1 MAVRFFSRTDTS
13 LVARWWW
20 TVDRWMLFV
29 LCMLMALGSLLSFSG
44 TPFIAKKLG
53 LSSFHLVQ
61 KQLLL
66 FIPSFILMVGI
77 SMMPFST
84 IKRISFWVFWI
95 SFFLLILTPF
105 FGVEIKGARRWISF
119 LGISLQPSEF
129 IKPAFT
135 VVSAWFLSRLPE
147 DAPQSFFS
155 ILGKYPKLYSLGLYM
170 AIVFFLLLEPDLG
183 MTFVISCIWGAQ
195 IFLAGLP
202 LIWVGII
209 GLLGSL
215 GLLGTYFL
223 FPHVTSRIDR
233 FLDPEAGDRYQIN
246 HSLDAFMNGGFFGQ
260 GPGEGIVK
268 KHLPDA
274 HSDFIFAVAGEEF
287 GLFFCLLIVGL
298 YAFIVFKSFSRV
310 LKGAN
315 FFVLLSV
322 GGLSIQFGLQAI
334 INMASSLHLIP
345 TKGMTLPFLSYGGSS
360 LLALAIGMGML
371 LNLTRK
377 RLGYLS

>member
-1 MAVRFFSRTDTS
+1 MALTFFSRTDTS
-13 LVARWWW
+13 LIARWWW
-20 TVDRWMLFV
+20 TVDRWMLLV
-29 LCMLMALGSLLSFSG
+29 LCVLMALGSLLSFSG
-44 TPFIAKKLG
+44 TPFIASKLG
-53 LSSFHLVQ
+53 LSSFHMVQ

-66 FIPSFILMVGI
+66 FIPSFILMIGI
-77 SMMPFST
+77 SMTPFSA
-84 IKRISFWVFWI
+84 IKRTAFWIFWI

-105 FGVEIKGARRWISF
+105 FGTEIKGARRWVSI
-119 LGISLQPSEF
+119 LGFSLQPSEF
-129 IKPAFT
+129 VKPAFV
-135 VVSAWFLSRLPE
+135 VVSAWLLSRPMENSDHSFLSL
-147 DAPQSFFS
+147 
-155 ILGKYPKLYSLGLYM
+155 LGKYTKIFSLALYVSV
-170 AIVFFLLLEPDLG
+170 IIFLLLEPDLG

-195 IFLAGLP
+195 VFLAGLP
-202 LIWVGII
+202 LVWVGIVAI
-209 GLLGSL
+209 LGGL

-246 HSLDAFMNGGFFGQ
+246 HSLDAFMNGGFFGV

-287 GLFFCLLIVGL
+287 GLFFCLLIIGL

-315 FFVLLSV
+315 LFVLLSV

-334 INMASSLHLIP
+334 INMSSSLHLIP

-377 RLGYLS
+377 RLGYIS

>member
-1 MAVRFFSRTDTS
+1 MALTFFSRTDTS
-13 LVARWWW
+13 LIARWWW
-20 TVDRWMLFV
+20 TVDRWMLLV
-29 LCMLMALGSLLSFSG
+29 LCVLMALGGLLSFSG
-44 TPFIAKKLG
+44 TPFIASKLG
-53 LSSFHLVQ
+53 FSSFYMVQ
-61 KQLLL
+61 KQLIL
-66 FIPSFILMVGI
+66 FIPSFILMIGI
-77 SMMPFST
+77 SMAPFSSV
-84 IKRISFWVFWI
+84 KRLAFWI
-95 SFFLLILTPF
+95 FWIGFFLLILTPF
-105 FGVEIKGARRWISF
+105 WGVEIKGARRWISF
-119 LGISLQPSEF
+119 LGLSLQPSEF
-129 IKPAFT
+129 VKPAF
-135 VVSAWFLSRLPE
+135 VIVSAWLLSRPVFAE
-147 DAPQSFFS
+147 DSFFE
-155 ILGKYPKLYSLGLYM
+155 ILGKYPKIFSLGLYLSV
-170 AIVFFLLLEPDLG
+170 IFFLLLEPDLG

-202 LIWVGII
+202 LVWVAII
-209 GLLGSL
+209 GVLGSL

-246 HSLDAFMNGGFFGQ
+246 HSLDAFMNGGFFGV
-260 GPGEGIVK
+260 GPGEGVVK

-287 GLFFCLLIVGL
+287 GLFFCLLIIGL
-298 YAFIVFKSFSRV
+298 YAFIVFKSFSRI

-377 RLGYLS
+377 RLGYHP